1 MFSEAE
7 IAVINE
13 NEEVQKIVESL
24 KTDFLEKEAKY
35 FEISA
40 HDFLSL
46 IFLSTAVGKAMAN
59 DHISF
64 AEEMSLQKK
73 ARKLSKGGF
82 FISKDPVAD
91 GMKYLIKSFNNWEEK
106 FYKAI
111 FDIFHILFSD
121 ETIKRANNPDYH
133 YEDRIMNAPYL
144 LIRFLSSLFLER
156 DEDILNPGKIRKV
169 EFDKISE
176 IGKKIGFAELLIF
189 TEFLDKYELK

>member
-1 MFSEAE
+1 
-7 IAVINE
+7 
-13 NEEVQKIVESL
+13 
-24 KTDFLEKEAKY
+24 
-35 FEISA
+35 
-40 HDFLSL
+40 
-46 IFLSTAVGKAMAN
+46 
-59 DHISF
+59 
-64 AEEMSLQKK
+64 MSLQKK

-91 GMKYLIKSFNNWEEK
+91 GMKYLIKSFKDWEEK